1 MTRKS
6 GNNNAIKTAKQDQGD
21 DINMDGDSVTLGNTS
36 NDDEIVNIS
45 TKDAMKQANERKY
58 LNEKIPKDKKH

>member
-1 MTRKS
+1 VTRKS
-6 GNNNAIKTAKQDQGD
+6 GNNNAIETAKQDQAD

-36 NDDEIVNIS
+36 NNDEIVNIS

-58 LNEKIPKDKKH
+58 LN